1 MIKTMTI
8 GPYVLNGSK
17 ILFMKRNLGEHSVNI
32 YFDNYEFVL
41 ASNGISIKSL
51 FNVCGSVSD
60 AKEGQFYIFVTD
72 ENGKG
77 YRFDSDEHDFA
88 DRIVD
93 LFRAV

>member
-1 MIKTMTI
+1 MIKTMSF

-17 ILFMKRNLGEHSVNI
+17 ILFMKRDIGDRTVSI

-51 FNVCGSVSD
+51 FNVCGSVRD
-60 AKEGQFYIFVTD
+60 VKEGQFYIFITD
-72 ENGKG
+72 ENGKDH
-77 YRFDSDEHDFA
+77 RFDSDEPDFA
-88 DRIVD
+88 ERIVD